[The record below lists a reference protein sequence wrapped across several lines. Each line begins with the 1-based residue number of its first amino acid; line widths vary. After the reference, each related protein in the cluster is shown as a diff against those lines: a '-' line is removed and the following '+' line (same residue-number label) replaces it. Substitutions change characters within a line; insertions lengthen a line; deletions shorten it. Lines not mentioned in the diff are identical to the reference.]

1 MDIAVI
7 NYCVKEGRKNRVS
20 EHSLYII
27 IIIIIVIVIMIII
40 IIYPL
45 TARVV
50 GTQQMISQPVF
61 FFSIFVCSPL
71 PSGTWRPPGRSIP

>member
-50 GTQQMISQPVF
+50 GTQQMISQPVS
-61 FFSIFVCSPL
+61 SIFVCSPL
-71 PSGTWRPPGRSIP
+71 PSGIWRSPGRSIP